1 MYALRVQ
8 TSDGSS
14 SQGSDSYQSL
24 VLDDVERPHR
34 TPPVRDPPPVVSPAS
49 PSASAS
55 WVNKIGST
63 MFNKIKVAPTDQ
75 PRTERPPQYAL
86 PLPRDELRIAI
97 SPSKH
102 DDREDAKPVLA
113 KAGSLGQSLDFIKVY
128 CSPKRQPSPK
138 IKPSVDM
145 TKQRRPPRMVS
156 TPVLGFD
163 EYGHDDDDD
172 DDRDDVVDCMR
183 RPSPKRTNDVVPTQV
198 VPVLQSF
205 FARPKV
211 NPRAKSN
218 SIQSVDKRIHRQEQY
233 KRDLN
238 RHDALRA
245 AHATQRQVD
254 MQLVRIEAWK
264 QQMRSLK
271 RQRLRDVED
280 AKLML
285 VQRQAHEA
293 SLLAATRDAWE
304 AAFEDD
310 VAQLS
315 AAFAKIKRGDDRPMT
330 TAGSVMHEAT
340 SIVERDKALATSA
353 RAQTAPLGDKS
364 SSQSRHPRCHVVDE
378 AISERS
384 RPSSSNKSEESLT
397 EQHSWVE
404 TSQDVL
410 ELATVVRDKD
420 DDDDVKDDER

>member
-14 SQGSDSYQSL
+14 SAGSDSYQSL
-24 VLDDVERPHR
+24 VLDDPDGPRR
-34 TPPVRDPPPVVSPAS
+34 APPLLRDPPPAS
-49 PSASAS
+49 PSASASS

-75 PRTERPPQYAL
+75 PRAERPPQYAL
-86 PLPRDELRIAI
+86 PLPSDELRIAI

-138 IKPSVDM
+138 IKPSIDS
-145 TKQRRPPRMVS
+145 TKQRRPPRMVP
-156 TPVLGFD
+156 TPILGFE
-163 EYGHDDDDD
+163 EYAAHDDDDD
-172 DDRDDVVDCMR
+172 DDDENDDDENDGMR
-183 RPSPKRTNDVVPTQV
+183 RSSPKRASDVVPTHV

-238 RHDALRA
+238 RHDELRS

-254 MQLVRIEAWK
+254 AQLVRIEAWK

-271 RQRLRDVED
+271 RQRLRDVQD
-280 AKLML
+280 AKQVLL
-285 VQRQAHEA
+285 QRQAHEA
-293 SLLAATRDAWE
+293 SLVAATRDAWE

-330 TAGSVMHEAT
+330 TAGSAMHEAT
-340 SIVERDKALATSA
+340 SIVERDKALATTA

-364 SSQSRHPRCHVVDE
+364 SSQSRHPRFHAVDQ

-384 RPSSSNKSEESLT
+384 RPNSSSSNTTEKSLT

-404 TSQDVL
+404 TCEDVL
-410 ELATVVRDKD
+410 QLDG
-420 DDDDVKDDER
+420 DER